1 VEEMVWV
8 AAEDNHFVFSLKSL
22 EADGALGAYVR
33 VRIKHFD
40 VFSKWC
46 LFKLVYVL
54 VNSACIEVDL
64 ELFNVSLEVQNVA
77 QECFSQSGNVGHH
90 RRLVL

>member
-33 VRIKHFD
+33 VWIKHFN
-40 VFSKWC
+40 VFSK
-46 LFKLVYVL
+46 
-54 VNSACIEVDL
+54 
-64 ELFNVSLEVQNVA
+64 
-77 QECFSQSGNVGHH
+77 
-90 RRLVL
+90 

>member
-1 VEEMVWV
+1 MVWV
-8 AAEDNHFVFSLKSL
+8 AAKNNQFVFSLKSL
-22 EADGALGAYVR
+22 EADGALGADVR

-40 VFSKWC
+40 VFTKWN

-54 VNSACIEVDL
+54 VDSACIEVDL
-64 ELFNVSLEVQNVA
+64 ELLNVALEVQNVA
-77 QECFSQSGNVGHH
+77 EECFSQSGNVGHH